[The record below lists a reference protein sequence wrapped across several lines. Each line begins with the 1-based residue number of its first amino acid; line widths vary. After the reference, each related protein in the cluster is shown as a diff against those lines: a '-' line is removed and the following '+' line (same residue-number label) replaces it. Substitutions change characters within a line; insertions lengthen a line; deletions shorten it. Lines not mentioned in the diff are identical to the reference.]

1 MDSILH
7 SQVNTTS
14 NWGAEQLE
22 ISFYSSNF

>member
-1 MDSILH
+1 MDSILRF
-7 SQVNTTS
+7 QVNTTT